1 MKNLEQALRAQAEE
15 ELITKTNE
23 IKSASESEDPA
34 KVELLEWYMR
44 IYSPKSRIRWEKMS
58 KPERVSYVIEKIRK
72 EAVKQLSK
80 DLQIIEAAKQAEEV
94 EKIIIKVEWKRSQM
108 WGSNPSASVEV
119 RTKTHRFFRYNS
131 GSIGG
136 CGYDKESAAISEAL
150 NQSNEVLKMLFEAKD
165 KDVKNSNENIFSYG
179 MNSGIL
185 PTFSSG
191 CGVSCYYNNFEAIGM
206 KFEKITGGNSFDVY
220 QAIKL

>member
-15 ELITKTNE
+15 ELITKINE

-58 KPERVSYVIEKIRK
+58 KQERVSYVIEKIRK

-80 DLQIIEAAKQAEEV
+80 DLQIIEDAKQASEV
-94 EKIIIKVEWKRSQM
+94 DRIIINVEWKRSQM

-119 RTKTHRFFRYNS
+119 RTKTGFFRYNS

-150 NQSNEVLKMLFEAKD
+150 NKSNEVLKMLFEAKD
-165 KDVKNSNENIFSYG
+165 KDIKNSNENIFSYG

-191 CGVSCYYNNFEAIGM
+191 CGVSCFYDNFNAIGM
-206 KFEKITGGNSFDVY
+206 KFEKISGGNSFDVY